1 MLLLDPLCCCW
12 IHCAAAG
19 ATVLLLDP
27 LCCCWSHSAAAGA
40 TVLLQAVKD
49 RMERALSQRM
59 YLIRSTEL
67 DGFETAGRK
76 FELVG
81 STGNLYTVVMLELL

>member
-1 MLLLDPLCCCW
+1 MLPLEPLCCCW
-12 IHCAAAG
+12 N
-19 ATVLLLDP
+19 L
-27 LCCCWSHSAAAGA
+27 
-40 TVLLQAVKD
+40 LLQAVKD

-67 DGFETAGRK
+67 DESSGRK

-81 STGNLYTVVMLELL
+81 STGNLYTVVMAQLLQRVTEVECGGAGDWSVGGL